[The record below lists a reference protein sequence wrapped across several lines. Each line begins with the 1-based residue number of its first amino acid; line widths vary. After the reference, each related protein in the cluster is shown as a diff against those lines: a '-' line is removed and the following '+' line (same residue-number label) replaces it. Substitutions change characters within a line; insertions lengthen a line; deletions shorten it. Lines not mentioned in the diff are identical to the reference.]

1 MFTGLIEEVGV
12 IQKMTRRGGS
22 LTMTINCKKVVED
35 VKAGD
40 SIAVDGTCL
49 TVTSFTDSSFSVDVI
64 LGTENITKFSRVK
77 QGYRVNLERALLPTT
92 RLGGHFVSGHID
104 KTAKVIKKM
113 NRGNSV
119 IIQISLSPDDA
130 PYVVPKGS
138 IAVDGT
144 SLTIFDLKP
153 AYVEIQ
159 LIPET
164 QQKTKLL
171 ALKPGDDVH
180 LEFDMLGKY
189 IVKQRKPMS
198 LEML

>member
-12 IQKMTRRGGS
+12 IQTLSRRSGS
-22 LTMTINCKKVVED
+22 LSMTVECSKVVED
-35 VKAGD
+35 VRIGD

-49 TVTSFTDSSFSVDVI
+49 TVTSFTSHSFTVDVI
-64 LGTENITKFSRVK
+64 IGTENITKFNAIK

-130 PYVVPKGS
+130 PYVVTKGS

-153 AYVEIQ
+153 AYLEIQ

-171 ALKPGDDVH
+171 DLKPGDAVH

-189 IVKQRKPMS
+189 ILKQKKQMS
-198 LEML
+198 LELL